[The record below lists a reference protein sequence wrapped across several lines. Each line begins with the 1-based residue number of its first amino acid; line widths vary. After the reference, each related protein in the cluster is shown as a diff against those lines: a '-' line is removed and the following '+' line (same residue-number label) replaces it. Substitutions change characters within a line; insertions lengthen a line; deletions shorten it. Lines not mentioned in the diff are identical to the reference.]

1 MRLPRPRQQSLERAL
16 ALSRSKPLRIAL
28 TACVSLGG
36 LAAAALSVRHFVSG
50 GWPLGHAD
58 PYLVAAAAVLFLAAY
73 ASKAFG
79 WKRLFARDVRPSA
92 PALAAATG
100 AATVTGVALPGRFD
114 DIVRITV
121 VRRFRTSKAGFP
133 AICLSIVLVGFLDSA
148 ALTPLASVAA
158 GLTDMSAWPRAG
170 IAVVAAAGIGSA
182 AIVIAM
188 PRLERSRRLAR
199 FRIVR
204 WLASHSAGTRE
215 AAKAW
220 LFIAGSWSL
229 RAAALYVLFL
239 ALGLEASFVL
249 ALLFLCASAAS
260 AALPVAPA
268 GQATQA
274 GAGAAILV
282 VAGVGAPSAVAF
294 AVAAQ
299 GLIVLTGAVV
309 VLLASAWEARGRL
322 IAVAR

>member
-1 MRLPRPRQQSLERAL
+1 VLRLARWKPFRVGLAVCLSL
-16 ALSRSKPLRIAL
+16 
-28 TACVSLGG
+28 VG
-36 LAAAALSVRHFVSG
+36 LAAASLTVRHFLTN
-50 GWPLGHAD
+50 GWPLAHAD
-58 PYLVAAAAVLFLAAY
+58 PWLVVAAGALFLGAY
-73 ASKAFG
+73 AAKAFG

-114 DIVRITV
+114 DVVRVTV
-121 VRRFRTSKAGFP
+121 VRRFRTSKAGIG

-158 GLTDMSAWPRAG
+158 GLTDLSAWQRAG
-170 IAVVAAAGIGSA
+170 LAVVAGAGVGST
-182 AIVIAM
+182 AIVLLL
-188 PRLERSRRLAR
+188 PRLAGHPRLGR

-204 WLASHSAGTRE
+204 WLSIHSAGTVE
-215 AAKAW
+215 AAQAW
-220 LFIAGSWSL
+220 IFIACSWSL
-229 RAAALYVLFL
+229 RAVALYVLFL
-239 ALGLEASFVL
+239 ALGLNASFVL

-274 GAGAAILV
+274 GAGAAVLV
-282 VAGVGAPSAVAF
+282 LAGVGTPSAIAF

-299 GLIVLTGAVV
+299 GLIVLTGALV
-309 VLLASAWEARGRL
+309 VLLAGAWEARGRVM
-322 IAVAR
+322 AFAR

>member
-1 MRLPRPRQQSLERAL
+1 MRLPRPSQPTLERAL
-16 ALSRSKPLRIAL
+16 AVARSKRFRLAL
-28 TACVSLGG
+28 SLCLGMTG
-36 LAAAALSVRHFVSG
+36 LAAAALTVRHFVSN
-50 GWPLGHAD
+50 GWPLAHAD
-58 PYLVAAAAVLFLAAY
+58 PFLVVAAGALFVGAY
-73 ASKAFG
+73 AAKAFG

-114 DIVRITV
+114 DVVRITV
-121 VRRFRTSKAGFP
+121 VRRFRTSKAGFG

-158 GLTDMSAWPRAG
+158 GLTDVSAWPRAG
-170 IAVVAAAGIGSA
+170 LAFVAFAGVGAA
-182 AIVIAM
+182 AIVVAM

-199 FRIVR
+199 FGIVR
-204 WLASHSAGTRE
+204 WLGAHSAETRE

-220 LFIAGSWSL
+220 TFIAGSWGL
-229 RAAALYVLFL
+229 RAVALYVLFL
-239 ALGLEASFVL
+239 ALGLKASFVL

-274 GAGAAILV
+274 GAGAAMLAL
-282 VAGVGAPSAVAF
+282 AGVGASSAVAF
-294 AVAAQ
+294 AIAAQ
-299 GLIVLTGAVV
+299 GLVVLTGAMV
-309 VLLASAWEARGRL
+309 VLVASAWEGRGRL
-322 IAVAR
+322 VAIAR